1 MIIITYYADFFI
13 MTGHVDNQA
22 ARLTLMDTKLLVP
35 VATLSTQ
42 LQVYQLKRMQSYY
55 FN

>member
-1 MIIITYYADFFI
+1 MIIITYYADFII

-22 ARLTLMDTKLLVP
+22 ARLTLMDTKCLVP